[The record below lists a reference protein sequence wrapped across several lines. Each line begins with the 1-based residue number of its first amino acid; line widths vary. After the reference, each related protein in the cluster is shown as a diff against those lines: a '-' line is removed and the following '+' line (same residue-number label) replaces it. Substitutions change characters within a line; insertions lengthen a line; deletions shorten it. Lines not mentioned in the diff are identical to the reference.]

1 MISMHDLIIIG
12 GGPAGLTAAIYA
24 VRYGLDTIVLEK
36 NVVPGQISMADR
48 VENYPG
54 FSSISGME
62 LMQKFK
68 DHAKHTGVKIKLTA
82 VKTVR
87 DEISRKVVVTDD
99 GELEALAVIVATG
112 ANPRRL
118 GVPGEEEFLTKG
130 VSYCATC
137 DGPFYAGLEVIV
149 VGGGESAVTD
159 ALILSDIASKVYVVH
174 RRNELRACSIL
185 KKRALD
191 KENITFIWDTVVE
204 EIKGKE
210 LVEKVVLKN
219 VKTDE
224 RTDMNIDGI
233 FIYVGIDPNTSVVDV
248 NKIGA
253 GFIETDERMESSVSG
268 IFAAGDCRRTSMWQV
283 VTAVSDG
290 AIAAISAHEHI
301 KSAKFNRS

>member
-1 MISMHDLIIIG
+1 MHDLVIIG

-24 VRYGLDTIVLEK
+24 VRYGLDTLVIEK
-36 NVVPGQISMADR
+36 NVVPGQISTADK

-54 FSSISGME
+54 FTSISGME

-68 DHAKHTGVKIKLTA
+68 EHAEAAGVDIQISDVQTI
-82 VKTVR
+82 R
-87 DEISRKVVVTDD
+87 DEGNKKVVVTDD
-99 GELEALAVIVATG
+99 GEIEAIAVIVATG

-118 GVPGEEEFLTKG
+118 GVPGEDKFLTKG

-137 DGPFYAGLEVIV
+137 DGPFYGGLEVIV

-174 RRNELRACSIL
+174 RRDELRACSL
-185 KKRALD
+185 LQKRAFD
-191 KENITFIWDTVVE
+191 KENITFIWDTVVD
-204 EIKGKE
+204 EIKGDE

-219 VKTDE
+219 NKTGE
-224 RTDMNIDGI
+224 LSEMAIDGI
-233 FIYVGIDPNTSVVDV
+233 FIYVGINPNTSMADV
-248 NKIGA
+248 EKIGA
-253 GFIETDERMESSVSG
+253 GFIVTDDKMESSVAG

-290 AIAAISAHEHI
+290 AVAAISAHEYI
-301 KSAKFNRS
+301 TSVKFENT

>member
-1 MISMHDLIIIG
+1 MYDLIVIG

-24 VRYGLDTIVLEK
+24 VRYGLDTLVLEK
-36 NVVPGQISMADR
+36 NVVPGQISTADR

-62 LMQKFK
+62 LMQNFK
-68 DHAKHTGVKIKLTA
+68 DHAEHVGVKIEITG

-87 DEISRKVVVTDD
+87 DEGDKKVVVTDD

-118 GVPGEEEFLTKG
+118 GVPGEDKLLTKG

-137 DGPFYAGLEVIV
+137 DGPFYGGLEVIV

-174 RRNELRACSIL
+174 RRDELRACSL
-185 KKRALD
+185 LQKRAFD
-191 KENITFIWDTVVE
+191 KENISFIWDTVVQ
-204 EIKGKE
+204 EIKGDE
-210 LVEKVVLKN
+210 LVEQVVLKN

-224 RTDMNIDGI
+224 ITEMNIDGI
-233 FIYVGIDPNTSVVDV
+233 FIYVGIDPNTSMVDV
-248 NKIGA
+248 KKTDV
-253 GFIETDERMESSVSG
+253 GFIVTDDKMESSVSG

-290 AIAAISAHEHI
+290 AVAAISAHEYI
-301 KSAKFNRS
+301 LSIRSDS